1 MVNLNWEFVWS
12 ENGFEIYNLE
22 FDGCFRMEFWNLDSE
37 LNCLK
42 TLKENWFKG
51 IKSTF
56 EVLTRIYII
65 RDGLNL
71 KFELV
76 QIEFDLN

>member
-1 MVNLNWEFVWS
+1 
-12 ENGFEIYNLE
+12 
-22 FDGCFRMEFWNLDSE
+22 MEFWNLDSE